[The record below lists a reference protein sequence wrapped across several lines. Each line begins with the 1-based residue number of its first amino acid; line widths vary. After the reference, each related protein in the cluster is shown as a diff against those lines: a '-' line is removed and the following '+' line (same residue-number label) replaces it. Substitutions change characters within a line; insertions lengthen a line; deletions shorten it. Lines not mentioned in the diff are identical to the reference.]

1 MTSSRAYIRLTT
13 IALLHLTLF
22 GEATRAQVN
31 QQSAS
36 AAMWRGGLARTG
48 TYAGGGSSL
57 VGLAWRAPTH
67 GDVIS
72 SPTVIDGVVYVGSN
86 DGGVYAFDLA
96 TGAQRWRA
104 DAGSAVAS
112 APAVGGGRVFVSVR
126 DGSILAFDASTGA
139 RYWRLR
145 TGALMRFPWGHE
157 SGDYYLSSPA
167 YVNGRVIVGAGDGA
181 VYSIDASSGTVKWKA
196 QTAGRVRASPAIADG
211 RVFVG
216 AFDGRIYAIDLASGR
231 ILWRYETEGAS
242 LQSGRYGFDRRS
254 LQSSP
259 TVASG
264 VVYEGARDGFIYALD
279 AATGTL
285 RWRYDHKVSWIITSP
300 AVADGVVYAGSSD
313 AAFVQ
318 AVDSSGKELW
328 RAKTGGIVWSSPAV
342 AGGML
347 YVGDGVGRIHAFDR
361 LTGTERWSFRSGASM
376 YSSPTIAGEYVVVG
390 SSDGSVYAL
399 RANDGPPVQRAVFF
413 DSTALDKA
421 RAGDAPLAARYLVNR
436 GYRTLD
442 LAALPV
448 FLTERIADRA
458 PSVVV
463 FAIDYA
469 PPSIVASSLL
479 RRYLE
484 SGGKVVWRGVPPGM
498 FPSAMPA
505 GEIRLNWDSTRALTG
520 VPHDSA
526 LFDFHG
532 VRATPAGLR
541 WGLQPRWRDA
551 WSVDPAGVTTV
562 LGLDDTGLAA
572 AWVKSFGGAP
582 GTGFVRVPFDDPLA
596 LYLAAEMRPSR

>member
-1 MTSSRAYIRLTT
+1 MTSSRAYMRLTT
-13 IALLHLTLF
+13 AALLV
-22 GEATRAQVN
+22 ATPAAAQVN
-31 QQSAS
+31 QQSAGN
-36 AAMWRGGLARTG
+36 APRALWRGGLARTG
-48 TYAGGGSSL
+48 VYSGGGASL
-57 VGLAWRAPTH
+57 VGLAWRAPTQ

-72 SPTVIDGVVYVGSN
+72 SPTVSDGVVYVGSN
-86 DGGVYAFDLA
+86 DGGVYALDLH

-104 DAGSAVAS
+104 EAGSAVAS
-112 APAVGGGRVFVSVR
+112 SPAVGGGRVFVSAR

-139 RYWRLR
+139 RRWRVG
-145 TGALMRFPWGHE
+145 TGPLMRFPWGHE

-167 YVNGRVIVGAGDGA
+167 YVNGRVIAGAGDGA
-181 VYSIDASSGTVKWKA
+181 VYSIDASSGTVKWKK
-196 QTAGRVRASPAIADG
+196 QTGGRVRASPAIADG

-216 AFDGRIYAIDLASGR
+216 AFDGRIYALDLASGK

-259 TVASG
+259 AVANG

-279 AATGTL
+279 AATGAL

-300 AVADGVVYAGSSD
+300 AVADGVIYAGSSD

-318 AVDSSGKELW
+318 ALDSSGRELW
-328 RAKTGGIVWSSPAV
+328 RAKTQGIIWSSPAV
-342 AGGML
+342 AGSL
-347 YVGDGVGRIHAFDR
+347 VYVGDGIGRIHAFDR
-361 LTGTERWSFRSGASM
+361 QTGTERWMFRTGASV
-376 YSSPTIAGEYVVVG
+376 YSSPTIAGEYVVFG
-390 SSDGSVYAL
+390 SSDGAVYAL
-399 RANDGPPVQRAVFF
+399 RANDGPQVQRAVFF

-421 RAGDAPLAARYLVNR
+421 RADGAPLAARFLANR

-442 LAALPV
+442 LAALPT
-448 FLTERIADRA
+448 FLTERIADHA

-469 PPSIVASSLL
+469 PPSIVESSLL
-479 RRYLE
+479 RHYLE
-484 SGGKVVWRGVPPGM
+484 SGGKVVWRGVPPGI
-498 FPSAMPA
+498 FPATMPP
-505 GEIRLNWDSTRALTG
+505 GEIKLDWDTPRAITG

-532 VRATPAGLR
+532 VRATAAGVR
-541 WGLQPRWRDA
+541 WGLPQRWRDA
-551 WSVDPAGVTTV
+551 WSVAPSGVTTV
-562 LGLDDTGLAA
+562 LGLDDAGLAA

-582 GTGFVRVPFDDPLA
+582 GTGFVRVPFDDPFA
-596 LYLAAEMRPSR
+596 VYLAAETRPR